1 MPLTQIRKGPQ
12 QLPRRTLIYGVHG
25 IGKSTFGMMAP
36 KPIFI
41 PTEDGIRDLNVHS
54 FPLAETYDDLMTNCH
69 TLLIEDH
76 DYKTVVVDSLD
87 WSEKLKHAEVCR
99 VQQKKN
105 IEDIGFGK
113 GYAMANQYWEA
124 FLGIMDD
131 LNRKRG
137 MNIIFIAHSK
147 IERFNSPEVDPYDR
161 FTPDLHKQVCNMI
174 QEWCDEVLFANYK
187 TFTKAVDVG
196 FNKEV
201 TRGIGSGERVLY
213 TSERPSHQAK
223 NRLSLPPEI
232 PLDYEVYASY
242 FNKKAEA

>member
-1 MPLTQIRKGPQ
+1 MPLTQIRKGTQ

-41 PTEDGIRDLNVHS
+41 PTEDGIRDLEVDS

-69 TLLIEDH
+69 TLLVEDH
-76 DYKTVVVDSLD
+76 NYETVVVDSLD
-87 WSEKLKHAEVCR
+87 WLEKLIHKEVCR
-99 VQQKKN
+99 ANNKKS

-113 GYAMANQYWEA
+113 GYVMANQYWEA
-124 FLGIMDD
+124 FLD
-131 LNRKRG
+131 LCNKLNSKKKMG
-137 MNIIFIAHSK
+137 VVLIAHSK

-174 QEWCDEVLFANYK
+174 QEWSDEVLFANYK

-201 TRGIGSGERVLY
+201 VRGVGTGERVLY
-213 TSERPSHQAK
+213 TTERPSHQAK
-223 NRLSLPPEI
+223 NRLSLPDEI
-232 PLDYEVYASY
+232 PLDYTAYASY